1 MKVFKPRSMMQEH
14 RQLIKEHRPRQAS
27 QHERQR
33 TAGQGQPKLF
43 EFSFKMMRQCINEPF
58 MKSAFVYYSGP

>member
-1 MKVFKPRSMMQEH
+1 MMQEH

-27 QHERQR
+27 QHGRQR

-58 MKSAFVYYSGP
+58 MKAPLYIIWTLSL